1 MNDQPLTAAVLLGGV
16 SLLLFCG
23 VAWVLAIRLLR
34 LARRTRQAPEALL
47 GISYLLIAGLGYPL
61 CAGSVDAGDSVGPAL
76 FSVGSTASNLGLAA
90 MFVFTWKAFRP
101 DSRWALGACS
111 VAILAITVN
120 GFLKVQMIYAAPS
133 FEAIAQAVATHP
145 LSVQVILIAV
155 LAFAWP
161 AWESLRYRGQ
171 LRRRLSLGLAEPLVA
186 NRFLLWGIACSSSV
200 FASVLNAGIAASGQ
214 NILEHT
220 PVLVVSSLAGI
231 LNTVLLILA
240 FLPPPWYVRFIEG
253 RSETEPATEH
263 G

>member
-1 MNDQPLTAAVLLGGV
+1 MSDQPLTAAVLLGGV

-23 VAWVLAIRLLR
+23 VAWVLAIRLLC

-47 GISYLLIAGLGYPL
+47 AIAYLLIAGLGYPL
-61 CAGSVDAGDSVGPAL
+61 SAASMDSSGNLSPGPAL
-76 FSVGSTASNLGLAA
+76 ALLALGSVLSGLGLAA

-120 GFLKVQMIYAAPS
+120 GFLKVQMLYAAPS
-133 FEAIAQAVATHP
+133 FKAVAQAVATHP

-161 AWESLRYRGQ
+161 AWESLRYHGL

-220 PVLVVSSLAGI
+220 PVLVVSSLAGV
-231 LNTVLLILA
+231 LNSVLLILA
-240 FLPPPWYVRFIEG
+240 FLPPPSYVRFIE
-253 RSETEPATEH
+253 RRATAA
-263 G
+263 